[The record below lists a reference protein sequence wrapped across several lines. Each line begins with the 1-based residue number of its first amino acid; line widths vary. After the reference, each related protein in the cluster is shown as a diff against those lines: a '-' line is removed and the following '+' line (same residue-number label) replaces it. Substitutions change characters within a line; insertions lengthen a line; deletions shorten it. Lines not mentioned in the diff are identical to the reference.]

1 MTITSLNIV
10 KVTISEITTLQT
22 IGKKTFSETF
32 GDDNNQL
39 DLQKY
44 LDEKFS
50 KSQLLKELENP
61 NSMFYFAKLKEEVI
75 GYLKVNF
82 QNAQSEPNH
91 ENAMEIERIYVL
103 QSYYG
108 KKIGLTLFNKSLAIA
123 KEKGV
128 PYIWLGVW
136 ENNARAIRFYEK
148 NGFKAFDTHTFVLGD
163 DPQTDILMKLA
174 LAQ

>member
-1 MTITSLNIV
+1 MKAINIV
-10 KVTISEITTLQT
+10 SITIDDITTLQT
-22 IGKKTFSETF
+22 IGKKTFSEAF
-32 GDDNNQL
+32 GDDNNQS
-39 DLQKY
+39 DLHKY

-50 KSQLLKELENP
+50 TTQLSKELENP
-61 NSMFYFAKLKEEVI
+61 HSKFYFAKLEEAVV

-82 QNAQSEPNH
+82 LNAQSEPNH
-91 ENAMEIERIYVL
+91 ESAMEIERIYVL
-103 QSYYG
+103 QPYYG
-108 KKIGLTLFNKSLAIA
+108 KKVGLALFNKALAIA

-163 DPQTDILMKLA
+163 DPQTDILMKLE